1 MKPFHEYLYTFLS
14 ISGPH
19 LGFMYNSNTLFNS
32 GMWLLKKLKA
42 SPCMHQLS
50 FTDESSIEECY
61 LFKLSEKKTFE
72 YFQNVLLLS
81 SPQAR
86 VESTV
91 SHIIDVL

>member
-14 ISGPH
+14 VSGPH

-81 SPQAR
+81 SPQVR

-91 SHIIDVL
+91 SHN